1 MKKALPFV
9 ALGVILSFFSN
20 QTNPISLNINRKLR
34 IQQISDEAGIKEDNY
49 DYPFDAESRFKGE
62 SDRYE
67 TRSPLN
73 DSEAEIFDIYEDGRR
88 EKVNGMSVPGIVT
101 YSSTDDKYENND
113 TFENATVVYK
123 VNNSIGMVENTSS
136 LSGTISQKTNGW
148 GPWKKTYI
156 DKDFYC
162 YDVVV
167 TGTLEVTLTNIPSG
181 CDYDLRLYRLSND
194 LNTSYEELSFDSFL
208 SVSNKGGNSDEH
220 LLLNVTPGTFYASV
234 YAFQDATWDND
245 HSYTLTFEQVE
256 DDSGVNRFYNITEG
270 RKKGDLCAIWTSGY
284 KPLGITPTTLSDS
297 NAQVDFDNYNKYP
310 FIHNFYDAYHD
321 QDITYQKIYVWD
333 LTLRIAIYTVLNEI
347 LNSVQEYDAWKDE
360 KQQKF
365 NAISSKAGL
374 ELSIAGFKI
383 SILAEVLTGVVA
395 TALGAI
401 GLGVAALSL
410 VVSLASFISC
420 LVMTSPFDIKKSQLR
435 EYLINAKAALEVG
448 HGTSDQEVVVLTYRY
463 HFGKNGKHFI
473 DYSPV
478 YKANESNL
486 YNSTFIDKSD
496 DGSRFTG
503 TIVGMSDYDEIMGYI
518 K

>member
-1 MKKALPFV
+1 M
-9 ALGVILSFFSN
+9 GVVLSFFSN
-20 QTNPISLNINRKLR
+20 QTNPINLNINRKFR
-34 IQQISDEAGIKEDNY
+34 IQQISDEAGIKEDDY
-49 DYPFDAESRFKGE
+49 EYPFDAENKFKGE

-88 EKVNGMSVPGIVT
+88 EKVNSASNSGIET

-113 TFENATVVYK
+113 TFENATIVYK

-136 LSGTISQKTNGW
+136 LSGTISQKTSGW

-162 YDVVV
+162 YDAVVI
-167 TGTLEVTLTNIPSG
+167 GTLEVTLTNIPSG
-181 CDYDLRLYRLSND
+181 CDYDLRLYRLSNG
-194 LNTSYEELSFDSFL
+194 LNTSYEELSFDSY
-208 SVSNKGGNSDEH
+208 VKISNKGGNSDEH
-220 LLLNVTPGTFYASV
+220 LSLNVTPGTFYVCV

-256 DDSGVNRFYNITEG
+256 DDSSANRYYNITEG

-284 KPLGITPTTLSDS
+284 KPLGITPTTLSNS
-297 NAQVDFDNYNKYP
+297 NAQVNFDNYNKYP
-310 FIHNFYDAYHD
+310 FIHNFYDVYHD

-347 LNSVQEYDAWKDE
+347 LNSVEEYDAWKDE
-360 KQQKF
+360 KQQTF
-365 NAISSKAGL
+365 NIAIDSTGLGLTIGGIAVSKLTKLAL
-374 ELSIAGFKI
+374 KTAIA
-383 SILAEVLTGVVA
+383 SALGVV
-395 TALGAI
+395 GI
-401 GLGVAALSL
+401 VIDVASVIVSL
-410 VVSLASFISC
+410 VSLISC
-420 LVMTSPFDIKKSQLR
+420 YVMTSPFDIKKSQLR

-448 HGTSDQEVVVLTYRY
+448 RGTSDQEVVVLTYRY
-463 HFGKNGKHFI
+463 HFGKSGKHFI

-486 YNSTFIDKSD
+486 YNRTYIDKLD

-503 TIVGMSDYDEIMGYI
+503 TIEGMSDYGEIMEYI